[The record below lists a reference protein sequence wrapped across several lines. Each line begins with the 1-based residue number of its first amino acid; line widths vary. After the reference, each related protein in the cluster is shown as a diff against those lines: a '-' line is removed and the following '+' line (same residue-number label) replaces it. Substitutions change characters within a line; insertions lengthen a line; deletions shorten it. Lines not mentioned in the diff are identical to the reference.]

1 MNNQI
6 QMLNKYYFVGI
17 GGIGMSALA
26 EYMQGLNNQ
35 ICGCDSDI
43 DREIIYNLQKKNI
56 FITNEENV
64 YEELLKINP
73 NFIVITNTVLDNH
86 PAIIFAK
93 KFNIKILKRS
103 ELLGNISNDKNLIGI
118 TGSHGKT
125 STTGLISH
133 IFIKE
138 NRFPTIFVGGI
149 MPLINNNF
157 IKGTSNDFILEAD
170 DAYKSFLDL
179 TPSTSIVTN
188 ISYEH
193 LETYKDWNDIENSFL
208 QYINNTKING
218 NIIINNDDEV
228 MKKFSKKIN
237 REFITYGLEINQ
249 NNYSASNILLND
261 FNSEYTLFINQKEI
275 CQVCLSIPGIHQ
287 IKNSLAAIIASMKNN
302 IPIEN
307 IVKYLN
313 SYNGVNRRFEFIGYL
328 NKCKIY
334 DDYGHHPKELN
345 MIFETLCNAH
355 KNNKKIVFF
364 QPHKYTRTK
373 FLWNDFIEVF
383 NNFKYKIDKFYITDV
398 YAAGDLFDKE
408 YNSQELIKNLKSI
421 NVNSEYIPFEKDFFS
436 LILEARSIKN
446 NLNENDAILCLGAGL
461 LDNFAKILTLI

>member
-1 MNNQI
+1 MHNKI
-6 QMLNKYYFVGI
+6 GMLNKYYFVGI

-26 EYMQGLNNQ
+26 EYMQGLNN
-35 ICGCDSDI
+35 IIYGCDIDI
-43 DREIIYNLQKKNI
+43 EREIIYNLQAKNI
-56 FITNEENV
+56 FITNEENI
-64 YEELLKINP
+64 YENLLNINP
-73 NFIVITNTVLDNH
+73 NFIVITNTVLDSH
-86 PAIIFAK
+86 SAIIFAK

-138 NRFPTIFVGGI
+138 NKSPTIFVGGI

-157 IKGTSNDFILEAD
+157 IKGNSNDFILEAD

-179 TPSTSIVTN
+179 TPSTSIITN

-193 LETYKDWNDIENSFL
+193 LETYKDWNDIKSSFL
-208 QYINNTKING
+208 QYINNTKKDGI
-218 NIIINNDDEV
+218 IIINNDDEI
-228 MKKFSKKIN
+228 MRNFSKKIN
-237 REFITYGLEINQ
+237 REFISYGLNINK
-249 NNYSASNILLND
+249 NNFSASNIILND
-261 FNSEYTLFINQKEI
+261 FNSEYTLYIDQKEI
-275 CQVCLSIPGIHQ
+275 CRAYLSIPGIHQ
-287 IKNSLAAIIASMKNN
+287 IKNSLAAIIASIQNN
-302 IPIEN
+302 ISIEN
-307 IVKYLN
+307 IVKNLS

-345 MIFETLCNAH
+345 VIFETLCNAH

-373 FLWNDFIEVF
+373 FLWNEFIEVF
-383 NNFKYKIDKFYITDV
+383 NNFKNKIDTFYITDV
-398 YAAGDLFDKE
+398 YAAGDLFDKD
-408 YNSQELIKNLKSI
+408 YNSEELIKNLKRI
-421 NVNSEYIPFEKDFFS
+421 NINAEYIPFEKNFYS
-436 LILEARSIKN
+436 LKKKAFYIKN
-446 NLNENDAILCLGAGL
+446 NLKENDAILCLGAGV
-461 LDNFAKILTLI
+461 LDNFAKILTQI